1 MNVNLSI
8 ANEAPQNL
16 QSFEQVLWSLVGDKE
31 VDVHHKGLAT
41 CTQQLSCRES
51 HCHGLDANG
60 HSVSVSVSLVLD
72 LTDGHCSAHSD
83 YPLSCALQLVLL
95 TYLLTYTYLFTYLL
109 TVLVLKLLSW
119 SSVQWLKWRWTQRN
133 GTQFLHLELLSPVWV
148 HSHTSN
154 YIKKT
159 LRGPQPHVCGS
170 KAYVGLQ
177 FLHL

>member
-1 MNVNLSI
+1 MDGRSEALAMNVNLSI

-16 QSFEQVLWSLVGDKE
+16 QSFEQVLWSLVSDKE

-95 TYLLTYTYLFTYLL
+95 TYLLTYLLTRTYLL
-109 TVLVLKLLSW
+109 TYLPYW
-119 SSVQWLKWRWTQRN
+119 S
-133 GTQFLHLELLSPVWV
+133 
-148 HSHTSN
+148 
-154 YIKKT
+154 
-159 LRGPQPHVCGS
+159 
-170 KAYVGLQ
+170 
-177 FLHL
+177 